1 MLELQ
6 LREIQKRRGMPA
18 SGGELSFDEYQEN
31 ALETAAYPNVGSN
44 LVYPAMG
51 LAGEAGEYCDKV
63 KKMWRNKGVMDVS
76 RLTIGERIEMVKEL
90 GDILWYIAAS
100 AKELDVDLSTV
111 AYENLIKLRSRRL
124 RGVIKSEGDNR

>member
-1 MLELQ
+1 MN
-6 LREIQKRRGMPA
+6 
-18 SGGELSFDEYQEN
+18 FDEYSIR
-31 ALETAAYPNVGSN
+31 ALGTAQYPSVGSN

-76 RLTIGERIEMVKEL
+76 KLTIAERIEMAKEL

-100 AKELDVDLSTV
+100 AKELDIDLSTV
-111 AYENLIKLRSRRL
+111 AFHNLTKLQDRRA

>member
-1 MLELQ
+1 MN
-6 LREIQKRRGMPA
+6 
-18 SGGELSFDEYQEN
+18 FDEYQEK
-31 ALETAAYPNVGSN
+31 ALETAEYPNVGSN

>member
-1 MLELQ
+1 MH
-6 LREIQKRRGMPA
+6 
-18 SGGELSFDEYQEN
+18 FDQYQER

>member
-1 MLELQ
+1 LAAKEAEERKAMH
-6 LREIQKRRGMPA
+6 
-18 SGGELSFDEYQEN
+18 FDEYQQR
-31 ALETAAYPNVGSN
+31 ALKTAQYPDVYNN

-63 KKMWRNKGVMDVS
+63 KKMWRNKGVMDSSKVT
-76 RLTIGERIEMVKEL
+76 LEERVEMIKEL

-111 AYENLIKLRSRRL
+111 AFENLNKLESRRA
-124 RGVIKSEGDNR
+124 RGVIKSSGDNR